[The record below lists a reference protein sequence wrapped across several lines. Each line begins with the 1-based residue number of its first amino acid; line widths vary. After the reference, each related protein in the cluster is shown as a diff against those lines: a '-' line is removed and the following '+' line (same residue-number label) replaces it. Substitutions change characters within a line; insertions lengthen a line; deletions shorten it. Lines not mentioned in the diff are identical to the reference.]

1 MSNSIYL
8 FIIVWFQKKYLH
20 LQEDVFFLGGEGAW
34 DPPPPLNF
42 QWPSFGVGMNIFWNY
57 T

>member
-20 LQEDVFFLGGEGAW
+20 LQEDVFFLGGRGLET
-34 DPPPPLNF
+34 PL
-42 QWPSFGVGMNIFWNY
+42 PL
-57 T
+57 